1 MGNYTVTTIIQ
12 MQGSR
17 RLAKA
22 QVHNTT
28 AQQTVIFQTVH
39 IFLLH
44 ALVTTLLRTIG
55 NGSTSPLGA
64 ITGALLALVAVVTVW
79 IIRCV

>member
-1 MGNYTVTTIIQ
+1 MRTLFQISVLHLLFSYIYMYNSRLHIEGALRLVGNYTVTTIIQ

-28 AQQTVIFQTVH
+28 AQQTVILQTVH
-39 IFLLH
+39 IFPLH
-44 ALVTTLLRTIG
+44 ALV
-55 NGSTSPLGA
+55 A
-64 ITGALLALVAVVTVW
+64 IH
-79 IIRCV
+79 C